1 MGELTDSFH
10 PNIQKRYSDFLNEL
24 DADYVYK
31 GLLGF
36 GMFANRVPR
45 ALTSEFFLS
54 YCINN
59 SISTPKKTWCPWI
72 SFRYTRDTGSYR
84 NFGIPN
90 PFVYNQLVEL
100 IKLYWNDI
108 RNHLISHSQVFPY
121 MINSVHIRKLH
132 QENAI
137 FNMNYSN
144 WKEDYDPLPAISV
157 GKKFVVHCDISQC
170 FPSIYTH
177 AIDWAIRGKKQAK
190 SNHKGNSKKKTW
202 PEKLDKAL
210 QSTTNGET
218 HGVLIGPHSS
228 NVVSE
233 ILLTPV
239 DEALINEGFRFKR
252 AIDDYICFVG
262 TYSEAER
269 FIYSL
274 ESELRKYSLSLNQ
287 KKTEI
292 KELPKA
298 MVESWVRRLSS
309 YKFSEDPIDYKEVR
323 AFIDLSIE
331 LMEKEENTQSTMLYA
346 LKMINGHVMTK
357 NAERYFCNTVLHLM
371 YIYPYLLPYLED
383 LVPNYLSFS
392 NGCKLQDFLKL
403 VFINGL
409 ERKDFLTSTF
419 SLYYSMLFNI
429 SLGAIDK
436 NIKQVIDSEDCLLLL
451 FSFLY
456 AKKYG
461 FPEED
466 ILKNKAQ
473 EFAKDP
479 IDFGENWIFCYEVL
493 DVNDFPKNI
502 PFEDD
507 WKNLK
512 KEKVTFI
519 DNSLI
524 KI

>member
-1 MGELTDSFH
+1 MGEFTDSFH
-10 PNIQKRYSDFLNEL
+10 PNILKRYPDFLNEL
-24 DADYVYK
+24 DADHVYR

-45 ALTSEFFLS
+45 VLTSEMFL
-54 YCINN
+54 YFCENN

-90 PFVYNQLVEL
+90 PFAYNQLVEL
-100 IKLYWNDI
+100 IKLSWEEI
-108 RNHLISHSQVFPY
+108 RNHLINHSQVFPY
-121 MINSVHIRKLH
+121 VINSVHIRNLH
-132 QENAI
+132 QEDAI
-137 FNMNYSN
+137 FSMNYRN
-144 WKEDYDPLPAISV
+144 WEEDYDPLPAIAV
-157 GKKFVVHCDISQC
+157 GKKFAVHCDISQC

-177 AIDWAIRGKKQAK
+177 AVDWAIRGKKQAK
-190 SNHKGNSKKKTW
+190 THHKGNSKQKTW
-202 PEKLDKAL
+202 PEKLDRAL

-218 HGVLIGPHSS
+218 HGILIGPHSS

-239 DEALINEGFRFKR
+239 DETLINEGFRFKR
-252 AIDDYICFVG
+252 AIDDYTCFVD

-274 ESELRKYSLSLNQ
+274 ETELRKYGLSLNQ

-298 MVESWVRRLSS
+298 MVESWVRRLNGF
-309 YKFSEDPIDYKEVR
+309 KFSEDPIDYKEVR

-357 NAERYFCNTVLHLM
+357 NAERYFCDLVLHLM

-392 NGCKLQDFLKL
+392 EGYKLQDFLKL
-403 VFINGL
+403 TFTNGL
-409 ERKDFLTSTF
+409 KRKDFLTSTF
-419 SLYYSMLFNI
+419 SLYYSMYFDI
-429 SLGAIDK
+429 PLGTIDE
-436 NIKQVIDSEDCLLLL
+436 NIKEVIDSEDCLLLL

-456 AKKYG
+456 AQKYR
-461 FPEED
+461 FPEEAAL
-466 ILKNKAQ
+466 ISEAKKL
-473 EFAKDP
+473 AKDP
-479 IDFGENWIFCYEVL
+479 IHFGENWIFCYEVL
-493 DVNDFPKNI
+493 DVNDFPKNV
-502 PFEDD
+502 PFADD
-507 WKNLK
+507 WKK
-512 KEKVTFI
+512 IKEDGVTFI
-519 DNSLI
+519 DYLLI
-524 KI
+524 